1 VIDAS
6 GRPPNPL
13 LSPGIAVAPTAPLAP
28 QWELSVAKYY
38 DRPFKD
44 HPVINGIIASAI
56 FVGLV
61 AGILIIVLW
70 FAPGLLPLPK

>member
-1 VIDAS
+1 
-6 GRPPNPL
+6 
-13 LSPGIAVAPTAPLAP
+13 VA
-28 QWELSVAKYY
+28 EYY

-44 HPVINGIIASAI
+44 HPVINGIIAAAI

-70 FAPGLLPLPK
+70 FAPGLLYLRGLG